1 LEAPAGHGW
10 GSSIMRLA
18 FSPSRDQRE
27 LTADHF
33 LFFFFFCRGGVM
45 CDEERRE
52 GKEELYL
59 TSSRVDLTGEEEK
72 KRGEEEKKN
81 FNSRVLEFSSWQ
93 LRHQEERR
101 RKEKRGGEGTGR
113 RPEGEAKEFEK
124 NFHQFWETLG
134 GRKKAKNRRRKG
146 SFSLLVE
153 VNIELLPAR
162 VAFAGFFGFLLL
174 SYALL
179 SLLPSLLSSHPS
191 YELQRTI
198 LLSDA
203 ALNCYTL
210 SYFMLFYPTNCI
222 VLAFRKE
229 TKKKKEYE

>member
-1 LEAPAGHGW
+1 MKG
-10 GSSIMRLA
+10 
-18 FSPSRDQRE
+18 D
-27 LTADHF
+27 
-33 LFFFFFCRGGVM
+33 
-45 CDEERRE
+45 
-52 GKEELYL
+52 
-59 TSSRVDLTGEEEK
+59 
-72 KRGEEEKKN
+72 
-81 FNSRVLEFSSWQ
+81 
-93 LRHQEERR
+93 
-101 RKEKRGGEGTGR
+101 RKEARTK
-113 RPEGEAKEFEK
+113 GEAKEFEK